1 MTLEKF
7 RLIHSELI
15 EHYQFIEHNLEGI
28 YAIIC
33 KKDFISGLEDV
44 EKSNIGRIV
53 NEIMRIEKE
62 ENLSIIPQEI
72 YEQIGNAIERRNF
85 WCHNCY
91 VDMTFK
97 LSGELKKQEDINR
110 LISDMRDAEELRK
123 ILFEIKSKILH
134 NKRPMII

>member
-7 RLIHSELI
+7 RLTHSELI

>member
-28 YAIIC
+28 YAVIC

-44 EKSNIGRIV
+44 EKSNIGRIEH
-53 NEIMRIEKE
+53 EIKKIEKE
-62 ENLSIIPQEI
+62 ENLSIIPQKI
-72 YEQIGNAIERRNF
+72 YEQIENAMERRNF

-91 VDMTFK
+91 VNMTFK
-97 LSGELKKQEDINR
+97 TNGDPKKQEDINR
-110 LISDMRDAEELRK
+110 LISDMREAEELRK

-134 NKRPMII
+134 NKRPII